1 MPFGRVCF
9 QKSPN
14 FAIGN
19 KNHDSMRFQTRQI
32 IRILLIFISTIAT
45 YPVFGQVRYVFMTP
59 EIDSICRNTLDYV
72 RIKQSLTSQQF
83 AIEQDVEQLRHTID
97 ILNQHLE
104 ETINEQMIVESE
116 LDAIN
121 RYLDSLTPKRPDGP
135 RPRENII
142 DLLSERLSFHGSYG
156 LNLNQLALS
165 NWAAGG
171 ENSWA
176 GKAFANF
183 SLVYHKRK
191 FEQKLVGAFA
201 FGISRFA
208 DKRIEKQDDKI
219 DLSYSLTLNG
229 KTQWNLSGVVT
240 FNTQFANGYKYP
252 NDSTVISTF
261 FAPAYLTLSLGY
273 SYKTKNER
281 FQILL
286 SPLAGKVTFVMNQDL
301 ADQGTFGVK
310 KGYFDQDGNWIP
322 GENIAAAIGVNTII
336 NYKQPISKN
345 ISYTTTLNIFYNY
358 IERRDDNRLRLD
370 VNWENHVNFII
381 NKYLSTMLFV
391 HLKYDHNATFPV
403 YEEIDGVQT
412 IVNYVPKLQLK
423 ESVGIAFVHRF

>member
-1 MPFGRVCF
+1 
-9 QKSPN
+9 
-14 FAIGN
+14 
-19 KNHDSMRFQTRQI
+19 
-32 IRILLIFISTIAT
+32 
-45 YPVFGQVRYVFMTP
+45 MTP
-59 EIDSICRNTLDYV
+59 EIDSICSNTLDYV

-83 AIEQDVEQLRHTID
+83 AIEQDAEQLRHTID

-104 ETINEQMIVESE
+104 ETLNEQMIVESE
-116 LDAIN
+116 LVAIN
-121 RYLDSLTPKRPDGP
+121 RHLDSLTPKRPDGP
-135 RPRENII
+135 RPKENII
-142 DLLSERLSFHGSYG
+142 DILNERLSFHGSYG
-156 LNLNQLALS
+156 LNINQLALS

-219 DLSYSLTLNG
+219 DLTYSLSLDS

-261 FAPAYLTLSLGY
+261 FAPAYLTLSVGY
-273 SYKTKNER
+273 TYKTKNER
-281 FQILL
+281 FQIFM
-286 SPLAGKVTFVMNQDL
+286 SPMAGKVTFVMNQDL
-301 ADQGTFGVK
+301 ADQGAFGVK
-310 KGYFDQDGNWIP
+310 KGYYDEEGNWVP
-322 GENIAAAIGVNTII
+322 GENVAPALGINVIT
-336 NYKQPISKN
+336 NYKQPIGKN
-345 ISYTTTLNIFYNY
+345 ITYTTMLNLFYNY
-358 IERRDDNRLRLD
+358 IERRDDDRLRLD
-370 VNWENHVNFII
+370 VNWENTFHFVIT
-381 NKYLSTMLFV
+381 KYISTILFV
-391 HLKYDHNATFPV
+391 HLKYDHNTTFPV

-412 IVNYVPKLQLK
+412 VVGHKPKLQFK
-423 ESVGIAFVHRF
+423 ESLGIAFVHKF